1 MGQLTIEEIFLEL
14 KAHGQCR
21 GRCDFSSKFLGRE
34 ASYYRS
40 IQSKQRQPSIEA
52 QLILAGRLRD
62 LGMLLKTSEHRV
74 VETAG
79 QLYLN
84 LSAKLV
90 ETLLRTAHQR
100 TADTELKLASS

>member
-1 MGQLTIEEIFLEL
+1 MEQLTIEEIFLEL

-21 GRCDFSSKFLGRE
+21 GRCDFSSNFLGRE

-62 LGMLLKTSEHRV
+62 LGALLKISEHSV
-74 VETAG
+74 VANAG
-79 QLYLN
+79 QLYLK
-84 LSAKLV
+84 LSARLV
-90 ETLLRTAHQR
+90 EALLRTAHQS
-100 TADTELKLASS
+100 TMNAELKSVSP